1 MAKLISKTYG
11 EALFELAVEENKV
24 DVFEQEI
31 SAILEI
37 LKQNPDFMN
46 LLNHPKIAK
55 EEKLQVMETV
65 FSGKVTKEILGFLN
79 IIVTKERNKDLVSIM
94 EYFLS
99 EVKAMKGVGV
109 CYVTTPMELKEAQ
122 KEAIVAKL
130 LETTDYKMMEMHYAI
145 DEKLIG
151 GMVLRIGDRVV
162 DSSIQKKLSNLE
174 AGLLKIQLANQ

>member
-31 SAILEI
+31 SAILDI
-37 LKQNPDFMN
+37 LNQNPDFVQ

-55 EEKLQVMETV
+55 EEKLQVVENV
-65 FSGKVTKEILGFLN
+65 FGGKVEKEIMGFLN
-79 IIVTKERNKDLVSIM
+79 IIVTKERNKELIPILV
-94 EYFLS
+94 YFLN

-109 CYVTTPMELKEAQ
+109 CYVTTPMELKDAQ
-122 KEAIVAKL
+122 KEAIVKKL
-130 LETTDYKMMEMHYAI
+130 LETTSFKQMEMHYGI

-151 GMVLRIGDRVV
+151 GMVIRIGDRVV
-162 DSSIQKKLSNLE
+162 DSSIQTKLSNLE
-174 AGLLKIQLANQ
+174 AQLLKIQLAN

>member
-31 SAILEI
+31 SAILDI
-37 LKQNPDFMN
+37 LNQNPDFVQ

-55 EEKLQVMETV
+55 EEKLQVVENV
-65 FSGKVTKEILGFLN
+65 FGGKVEKEIMGFLN
-79 IIVTKERNKDLVSIM
+79 IIVTKERNKELIPILV
-94 EYFLS
+94 YFLD

-109 CYVTTPMELKEAQ
+109 CYVTTPTELKDAQ
-122 KEAIVAKL
+122 KEAIVKKL
-130 LETTDYKMMEMHYAI
+130 LETTSFNQMEMHYGI

-151 GMVLRIGDRVV
+151 GMVIRIGDRVV
-162 DSSIQKKLSNLE
+162 DSSIQTKLSNLE
-174 AGLLKIQLANQ
+174 AQLLKIQLAN

>member
-31 SAILEI
+31 SAILDI
-37 LKQNPDFMN
+37 LNQNPDFVQ

-55 EEKLQVMETV
+55 EEKLQVVKEV
-65 FSGKVTKEILGFLN
+65 FGGKVEKEILGFLN
-79 IIVTKERNKDLVSIM
+79 IIVAKERNKDLIAIM
-94 EYFLS
+94 EYFLD

-109 CYVTTPMELKEAQ
+109 CYVTTPTELKDAQ
-122 KEAIVAKL
+122 KEAIVKKL
-130 LETTDYKMMEMHYAI
+130 LETTSFKQMEMHYSI

-151 GMVLRIGDRVV
+151 GMVIRIGDRVV
-162 DSSIQKKLSNLE
+162 DSSIQTKLSNLE
-174 AGLLKIQLANQ
+174 AQLLKIQLAN

>member
-31 SAILEI
+31 SVILDI
-37 LKQNPDFMN
+37 LNQNPDFVQ

-55 EEKLQVMETV
+55 EEKLQVVKDV
-65 FSGKVTKEILGFLN
+65 FGGKIEKEILGFLN
-79 IIVTKERNKDLVSIM
+79 IIVAKERTKELIAIL
-94 EYFLS
+94 EYFLD

-109 CYVTTPMELKEAQ
+109 CYVTTPMELKDAQ
-122 KEAIVAKL
+122 KEAIVKKL
-130 LETTDYKMMEMHYAI
+130 LETTSFKTMEMHYSV

-151 GMVLRIGDRVV
+151 GMVIRIGDRVV
-162 DSSIQKKLSNLE
+162 DSSIQTKLGNLE
-174 AGLLKIQLANQ
+174 AQLLKIQLAN

>member
-55 EEKLQVMETV
+55 EEKLQVMGTV

-79 IIVTKERNKDLVSIM
+79 IIVAKERNKELVSIM
-94 EYFLS
+94 EYFLN

-122 KEAIVAKL
+122 KEAIIAKL

-162 DSSIQKKLSNLE
+162 DSSIQTKLSNLE

>member
-31 SAILEI
+31 SAILDI
-37 LKQNPDFMN
+37 LNQNPDFMQ

-55 EEKLQVMETV
+55 EEKLQVVKEV
-65 FSGKVTKEILGFLN
+65 FGGKVEKEILGFLN
-79 IIVTKERNKDLVSIM
+79 IIVAKERNKDLIAIM
-94 EYFLS
+94 EYFLD

-109 CYVTTPMELKEAQ
+109 CYVTTPTELKDAQ
-122 KEAIVAKL
+122 KEAIVKKL
-130 LETTDYKMMEMHYAI
+130 LETTSFKQMEMHYSI

-151 GMVLRIGDRVV
+151 GMVIRIGDRVV
-162 DSSIQKKLSNLE
+162 DSSIQTKLSNLE
-174 AGLLKIQLANQ
+174 AQLLKIQLAN

>member
-37 LKQNPDFMN
+37 LNQNPDFLQ
-46 LLNHPKIAK
+46 LLNHPKISK
-55 EEKLQVMETV
+55 EEKLQVVEEV
-65 FSGKVTKEILGFLN
+65 FGGKVTKEIQGFLN
-79 IIVTKERNKDLVSIM
+79 IVVAKERNKDLIAIM
-94 EYFLS
+94 EYFLD

-109 CYVTTPMELKEAQ
+109 CYVTTPMELNAAQ
-122 KEAIVAKL
+122 KEAVVEKL
-130 LETTDYKMMEMHYAI
+130 LKTTSFKTMEMHYAV

-162 DSSIQKKLSNLE
+162 DSSISTKLSNLE
-174 AGLLKIQLANQ
+174 AQLMKIQLAN

>member
-31 SAILEI
+31 GAILDI
-37 LKQNPDFMN
+37 LNQNPDFVQ

-55 EEKLQVMETV
+55 EEKLQVVKEV
-65 FSGKVTKEILGFLN
+65 FGGKVQKEILGFLN
-79 IIVTKERNKDLVSIM
+79 IIVTKERNKDLIAIM
-94 EYFLS
+94 EYFLD

-109 CYVTTPMELKEAQ
+109 CYVTTPTELKDAQ
-122 KEAIVAKL
+122 KEAIVKKL
-130 LETTDYKMMEMHYAI
+130 LETTSFKQMEMHYGI

-151 GMVLRIGDRVV
+151 GMVIRIGDRVV
-162 DSSIQKKLSNLE
+162 DSSIQTKLSNLE
-174 AGLLKIQLANQ
+174 AQLLKIQLAN

>member
-37 LKQNPDFMN
+37 LNQNPDFLQ
-46 LLNHPKIAK
+46 LLNHPKISK
-55 EEKLQVMETV
+55 EEKLQVVEEV
-65 FSGKVTKEILGFLN
+65 FGGKVTKEIQGFLN
-79 IIVTKERNKDLVSIM
+79 IVVAKERNKDLIAIM
-94 EYFLS
+94 EYFLD

-109 CYVTTPMELKEAQ
+109 CYVTTPMELNAAQ
-122 KEAIVAKL
+122 KAAVVEKL
-130 LETTDYKMMEMHYAI
+130 LKTTSFKTMEMHYAV

-162 DSSIQKKLSNLE
+162 DSSISTKLSNLE
-174 AGLLKIQLANQ
+174 AQLMKIQLAN